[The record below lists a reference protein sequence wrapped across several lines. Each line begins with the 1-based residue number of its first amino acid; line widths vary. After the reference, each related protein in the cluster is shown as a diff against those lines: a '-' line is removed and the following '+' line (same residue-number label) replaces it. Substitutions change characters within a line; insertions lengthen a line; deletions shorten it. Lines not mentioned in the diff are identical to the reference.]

1 MTNIAIIGIIYIIN
15 LDMFIWYFNQKEQA
29 MKTKRSPQ
37 TNGLLYCLLTKL
49 D

>member
-29 MKTKRSPQ
+29 V
-37 TNGLLYCLLTKL
+37 LIKL
-49 D
+49 MYEKITII